1 MLVYIVYS
9 LTDSSDVVPDAMG
22 HGTVDICIFGAL
34 AVVRGSKGSGA
45 GLESVC
51 CLE

>member
-1 MLVYIVYS
+1 MLVCTYGT
-9 LTDSSDVVPDAMG
+9 TDSSDVVPDAIG
-22 HGTVDICIFGAL
+22 HGTVDIYIFRAL